1 VQRSFAIGRQALV
14 LGRVHSGLVAQG
26 IGIWLGVQA
35 FIIGGECSVCGQM
48 AICASCGAW
57 EHEPHR
63 SWCEHD

>member
-1 VQRSFAIGRQALV
+1 MKPVLCPKCGGSEFELLQDEVDIGV
-14 LGRVHSGLVAQG
+14 
-26 IGIWLGVQA
+26 GVQA